1 MGIFK
6 WRGRVSK
13 SEFRRQFVET
23 LRDEAPQLECT
34 PSEGDE
40 LEITISGM
48 GNDDQAVL
56 SLHRAYDEFEQD
68 PLQRDAI
75 FNRFKSLLLQQRQD
89 LPLETSNVVPM
100 IKARSWLED
109 QYARDAEPPAAG
121 SDAAFW
127 VDDYNDELVVV
138 YAEHRE
144 GFSYR
149 PRGDFA
155 AVGLNPQN
163 IRALAL
169 RNLRSRTPRR
179 EFSPVNGA
187 WLLDAEGAFEASL
200 LLDDEVWKNHR
211 FRDSRE
217 VLAAVPERDCLFAST
232 DTTPLGVWNLATL
245 VDHGYRSAQYPIS
258 PQLMMRNSGH
268 FTLVDSRE
276 IDDTHPIPN
285 LTVIDVHGVRESGGS
300 VMSMIIATPM
310 DATPRSIFRLFR
322 KLTGHLDYK
331 DTAEYREQCGDGMT
345 DIEVSIH
352 PDSDAAVFDLLAVL
366 PDFVERHGARLA
378 VKPLE

>member
-13 SEFRRQFVET
+13 SEFRRQFVES
-23 LRDEAPQLECT
+23 LRDEAPHLECAL
-34 PSEGDE
+34 SEGDE
-40 LEITISGM
+40 LEITVSGM

-56 SLHRAYDEFEQD
+56 SLHRAYEEFERD
-68 PLQRDAI
+68 PSLRDDI
-75 FNRFKSLLLQQRQD
+75 FKRFKVLLLQQRPD
-89 LPLETSNVVPM
+89 LPLEAGNVVPM
-100 IKARSWLED
+100 IKARGWLDE
-109 QYARDAEPPAAG
+109 QYARDAEPPAPG

-127 VDDYNDELVVV
+127 VDDYNDDLVVV

-155 AVGLNPQN
+155 AVGLDAQN

-169 RNLRSRTPRR
+169 RNLRSRTPKR

-187 WLLDAEGAFEASL
+187 WLLNAEGAFEASL

-211 FRDSRE
+211 FRDSLE
-217 VLAAVPERDCLFAST
+217 ILAAVPERDCLFAST
-232 DTTPLGVWNLATL
+232 DTTPSGVWNLAAMVT
-245 VDHGYRSAQYPIS
+245 HGYRSAQYPIS
-258 PQLMMRNSGH
+258 RQLMMRNAGH
-268 FTLVDSRE
+268 FGLVDSRE

-300 VMSMIIATPM
+300 VMAVIIATPM

-322 KLTGHLDYK
+322 KLSAHLDYK
-331 DTAEYREQCGDGMT
+331 DTEEYREQCGEGPT

-352 PDSDAAVFDLLAVL
+352 PDSDAAVFDLLAAL
-366 PDFVERHGARLA
+366 PDFVERRGARLT
-378 VKPLE
+378 VKHPE